1 MGDLAVS
8 VSLHGAPVAD
18 TVLQVRHAV
27 RIGEAPNA
35 SIPFPGADIA
45 VVRVG
50 RDLAVRGR
58 RLADGQGI
66 GVSLGPVR
74 VWMEHTQRA
83 RVPHRWREQVDLR
96 FLATVLLV
104 TVSGLWVDTL
114 DGAITARADHGFLA
128 QQVHQLQLRGVIPS
142 LEGSPDHGAGGRTAA
157 VSSTGE
163 DELEARARVLRE
175 GPEASSDDARSGVAY
190 YAWYRSAVPDSIH
203 SSSLARERLDENPT
217 DHGAHDLLARAA
229 YDADRYELAA
239 AHFRWLVERGARGM
253 DGGERDL
260 LWRLARTERRL
271 GRHAK
276 ELEAYERILELH
288 PDDPWA
294 SSGQAMVM
302 ARLGRFD
309 EASALIAQASAH
321 APQLRYLDVYAAVVA
336 AEQGSERQAVEL
348 LERVVAERERL
359 APELQVELRR
369 DIALDPAFASLR
381 TSDRFRVMLAR
392 HLGAAAPRL
401 RH

>member
-1 MGDLAVS
+1 VGDLAVS
-8 VSLHGAPVAD
+8 VSLHGAPVSDA
-18 TVLQVRHAV
+18 VLPVRHAV
-27 RIGEAPNA
+27 RIGEAPSA
-35 SIPFPGADIA
+35 VVPFPGADIA

-58 RLADGQGI
+58 RLAEGQGI

-83 RVPHRWREQVDLR
+83 RVPRSWREHVDLR
-96 FLATVLLV
+96 FLATALLV
-104 TVSGLWVDTL
+104 TVSGLWIDTL
-114 DGAITARADHGFLA
+114 DGAISGRTEQGFLA
-128 QQVHQLQLRGVIPS
+128 QQVQQLQARGVVPS
-142 LEGSPDHGAGGRTAA
+142 LGNTPGHSAGGRTAA
-157 VSSTGE
+157 VSATGE

-175 GPEASSDDARSGVAY
+175 GPEAASDDARSGVAY
-190 YAWYRSAVPDSIH
+190 YSWYRSVVPDEILG
-203 SSSLARERLDENPT
+203 SSLARERLEENPS

-229 YDADRYELAA
+229 YAADRYELAA
-239 AHFRWLVERGARGM
+239 AHFRWLVDRGAEGM
-253 DGGERDL
+253 DGGERDP

-271 GRHAK
+271 GRHAR
-276 ELEAYERILELH
+276 ELEACERILAVY

-294 SSGQAMVM
+294 LGGQAMVM

-309 EASALIAQASAH
+309 EADELISRASAR

-336 AEQGSERQAVEL
+336 AEQGSEQSAMEL
-348 LERVVAERERL
+348 LEGVVADREL
-359 APELQVELRR
+359 LSPELQVELRR